1 MFSKMKIGLPEKCP
15 SLRRA
20 LAPAASGWENLGPLP
35 CFLREGD
42 SHGLG
47 PPLNFPGQGP
57 HLGRRISM
65 PGGGVGWKE
74 GPVYSKVKPSF
85 SCRTHFS

>member
-47 PPLNFPGQGP
+47 PPHFSRPGPSHGQKNQ
-57 HLGRRISM
+57 HARER
-65 PGGGVGWKE
+65 GGVE
-74 GPVYSKVKPSF
+74 GGTSVLKGKTF
-85 SCRTHFS
+85 LLL